1 MLKSKE
7 SCPVRRIPA
16 CKAGLYGLTEDRELS
31 ESNSKPPFIPVHR
44 IGHSGIFSKM
54 GERKVSEI
62 EKLLTRVCQ
71 DTEVLA
77 VLLFGSAARDEQVP
91 LSDVDICLVMRAKSF
106 EPTDLSH
113 KRLEY
118 MKDNSLDVR
127 IFQQLPLYIRVR
139 VLKEGRI
146 LFVRDENQLYE
157 LAFRTARA
165 FEDFK
170 HIYYGYLKEVEV
182 AG

>member
-1 MLKSKE
+1 MKSAE
-7 SCPVRRIPA
+7 
-16 CKAGLYGLTEDRELS
+16 LDRLLELV
-31 ESNSKPPFIPVHR
+31 K
-44 IGHSGIFSKM
+44 
-54 GERKVSEI
+54 
-62 EKLLTRVCQ
+62 Q
-71 DTEVLA
+71 DEEVLA
-77 VLLFGSAARDEQVP
+77 VIVFGSAAQQEQTP
-91 LSDVDICLVMRAKSF
+91 LSDIDLCLVMMPLRKPSGPAGFSY
-106 EPTDLSH
+106 

-139 VLKEGRI
+139 VLREGRI

-157 LAFRTARA
+157 LAFRTAQA

-170 HIYYGYLKEVEV
+170 HIYYGYLKEVAL

>member
-1 MLKSKE
+1 MDKK
-7 SCPVRRIPA
+7 
-16 CKAGLYGLTEDRELS
+16 KATELDR
-31 ESNSKPPFIPVHR
+31 
-44 IGHSGIFSKM
+44 
-54 GERKVSEI
+54 
-62 EKLLTRVCQ
+62 LLGMVKQ
-71 DTEVLA
+71 DKEVLA
-77 VLLFGSAARDEQVP
+77 VIIFGSAARDEKVL
-91 LSDVDICLVMRAKSF
+91 LSDVDICLVITSQPKSF
-106 EPTDLSH
+106 ELTSLSH

-146 LFVRDENQLYE
+146 LFVRNENKLYE
-157 LAFRTARA
+157 LAFRTAQA

-170 HIYYGYLKEVEV
+170 HIYYGYLKEVAL

>member
-1 MLKSKE
+1 MDKK
-7 SCPVRRIPA
+7 
-16 CKAGLYGLTEDRELS
+16 KAAEL
-31 ESNSKPPFIPVHR
+31 NR
-44 IGHSGIFSKM
+44 
-54 GERKVSEI
+54 
-62 EKLLTRVCQ
+62 LLAMVKQ
-71 DTEVLA
+71 DGEVLA
-77 VLLFGSAARDEQVP
+77 AIVFGSAARDEQP
-91 LSDVDICLVMRAKSF
+91 PFSDVDICLVMTSQPKSF
-106 EPTDLSH
+106 EPTSLSH

-139 VLKEGRI
+139 VLREGRI

-157 LAFRTARA
+157 LAFRTAQA

-170 HIYYGYLKEVEV
+170 HIYYGYLKEVAL

>member
-1 MLKSKE
+1 
-7 SCPVRRIPA
+7 
-16 CKAGLYGLTEDRELS
+16 
-31 ESNSKPPFIPVHR
+31 
-44 IGHSGIFSKM
+44 
-54 GERKVSEI
+54 
-62 EKLLTRVCQ
+62 
-71 DTEVLA
+71 LA
-77 VLLFGSAARDEQVP
+77 IIIYGSAAREENTP
-91 LSDVDICLVMRAKSF
+91 LSDVDLCLVMMPRPSSF
-106 EPTDLSH
+106 ANLSY

-118 MKDNSLDVR
+118 MKDNSFDVR

-157 LAFRTARA
+157 LAFRTAQA

-170 HIYYGYLKEVEV
+170 HIYYGYLKEVAL

>member
-1 MLKSKE
+1 MIIAMDKE
-7 SCPVRRIPA
+7 
-16 CKAGLYGLTEDRELS
+16 KTTELDR
-31 ESNSKPPFIPVHR
+31 
-44 IGHSGIFSKM
+44 
-54 GERKVSEI
+54 
-62 EKLLTRVCQ
+62 LLGMVKQ
-71 DTEVLA
+71 DEEVLA
-77 VLLFGSAARDEQVP
+77 VIIFGSAVRQEKTP
-91 LSDVDICLVMRAKSF
+91 LSDVDLCLVMMPLPKPSG
-106 EPTDLSH
+106 PTGFSY

-118 MKDNSLDVR
+118 MKDNSFDVR

-157 LAFRTARA
+157 LAFRTAQA

-170 HIYYGYLKEVEV
+170 HIYYGYLKEVAL

>member
-1 MLKSKE
+1 MRNTMSKT
-7 SCPVRRIPA
+7 
-16 CKAGLYGLTEDRELS
+16 KA
-31 ESNSKPPFIPVHR
+31 V
-44 IGHSGIFSKM
+44 
-54 GERKVSEI
+54 EI
-62 EKLLTRVCQ
+62 DKLLAMVRQ
-71 DTEVLA
+71 DMEVLA
-77 VLLFGSAARDEQVP
+77 VIIFGSAVRQEKTP
-91 LSDVDICLVMRAKSF
+91 LSDVDLCLVMMPLPQRSG
-106 EPTDLSH
+106 PTGLSY

-146 LFVRDENQLYE
+146 LFVRDEDQLYE
-157 LAFRTARA
+157 LAFRTAQA

-170 HIYYGYLKEVEV
+170 HIYYGYLKEVEL

>member
-1 MLKSKE
+1 MDKKTTKE
-7 SCPVRRIPA
+7 LDRLLGRA
-16 CKAGLYGLTEDRELS
+16 KEDE
-31 ESNSKPPFIPVHR
+31 
-44 IGHSGIFSKM
+44 
-54 GERKVSEI
+54 
-62 EKLLTRVCQ
+62 
-71 DTEVLA
+71 EVLA
-77 VLLFGSAARDEQVP
+77 VLIFGSAARQEQTP
-91 LSDVDICLVMRAKSF
+91 LSDVDLCLVMMPQPKPFGSTA
-106 EPTDLSH
+106 LSY

-146 LFVRDENQLYE
+146 LFVRDEDQLYE
-157 LAFRTARA
+157 LAFRTAQA

-170 HIYYGYLKEVEV
+170 HIYYGYLKEVAL

>member
-1 MLKSKE
+1 MSKIKE
-7 SCPVRRIPA
+7 V
-16 CKAGLYGLTEDRELS
+16 
-31 ESNSKPPFIPVHR
+31 
-44 IGHSGIFSKM
+44 
-54 GERKVSEI
+54 EI
-62 EKLLTRVCQ
+62 EKLLTRARR

-77 VLLFGSAARDEQVP
+77 VLIFGSAARDEQVP
-91 LSDVDICLVMRAKSF
+91 FSDVDICLVMTPRPF
-106 EPTDLSH
+106 RPNTLSH

-118 MKDNSLDVR
+118 MKENSLDVR
-127 IFQQLPLYIRVR
+127 IFQQLPIYIRVR

-157 LAFRTARA
+157 LAFRTAQA

-170 HIYYGYLKEVEV
+170 HIYHEYLREVEL

>member
-1 MLKSKE
+1 MRNTASKT
-7 SCPVRRIPA
+7 
-16 CKAGLYGLTEDRELS
+16 KA
-31 ESNSKPPFIPVHR
+31 V
-44 IGHSGIFSKM
+44 GID
-54 GERKVSEI
+54 
-62 EKLLTRVCQ
+62 KLLAKASQ
-71 DTEVLA
+71 DIEVLA
-77 VLLFGSAARDEQVP
+77 VIIFGSAARDEQASF
-91 LSDVDICLVMRAKSF
+91 SDLDICVVMTSHLKPLELTS
-106 EPTDLSH
+106 LSH

-157 LAFRTARA
+157 LAFRTAQA

-170 HIYYGYLKEVEV
+170 HIYYGYLKEVAL

>member
-1 MLKSKE
+1 MMISMNKK
-7 SCPVRRIPA
+7 
-16 CKAGLYGLTEDRELS
+16 KAAEL
-31 ESNSKPPFIPVHR
+31 NR
-44 IGHSGIFSKM
+44 
-54 GERKVSEI
+54 
-62 EKLLTRVCQ
+62 LLAMAKQ
-71 DTEVLA
+71 DEEVLA
-77 VLLFGSAARDEQVP
+77 VIIFGSAARDEQVP
-91 LSDVDICLVMRAKSF
+91 FSDVDICLVMMPQPRPF
-106 EPTDLSH
+106 RPNTPSH

-157 LAFRTARA
+157 LAFRTAQA

-170 HIYYGYLKEVEV
+170 HIYYGYLKEVAL